1 MDLLRERR
9 QPSLRQHGQGP
20 GDAFAMAFEF
30 AATVAIFLGLGWLL
44 DRWLGTAPVFMV
56 ALAMF
61 ALIGKSVLL
70 AFAYDQKM
78 KQHEAD
84 RPSGRSP
91 GRTP

>member
-9 QPSLRQHGQGP
+9 QPSQGP
-20 GDAFAMAFEF
+20 GDAFATAFEF

-56 ALAMF
+56 ALTMF

-70 AFAYDQKM
+70 AFAYEQKM
-78 KQHEAD
+78 KQQEAA
-84 RPSGRSP
+84 RLSGRVP
-91 GRTP
+91 RRTR